1 MRAHEL
7 KTDPAVFQALH
18 DWQKTYEL
26 RKNDRGFAVGDELRL
41 RETRFTGAEMA
52 AGAPLEYTGREV
64 VRRVSHMLTGP
75 IYGLEVGWSI
85 LGLTPSVALTG
96 DEASPVGSAGESLAT
111 NH

>member
-52 AGAPLEYTGREV
+52 VGVPLEYTGREV
-64 VRRVSHMLTGP
+64 VRRVSHILTGP
-75 IYGLEVGWSI
+75 IYGLEAGWSI
-85 LGLTPSVALTG
+85 LALVPGSALTG
-96 DEASPVGSAGESLAT
+96 GEASPVENIGGSMAT